1 MFSKKVMGKVND
13 MSTEAVKEL
22 GKQLKH
28 LEDHM
33 ITVQENQVQ
42 FEKYLKD
49 ILNRVKQIEKTQ
61 TTEKKG

>member
-13 MSTEAVKEL
+13 MTTESVKEL
-22 GKQLKH
+22 GKQLKQ

-61 TTEKKG
+61 TTEKKE

>member
-1 MFSKKVMGKVND
+1 
-13 MSTEAVKEL
+13 MSTESVKEL
-22 GKQLKH
+22 AKQLQH

-61 TTEKKG
+61 TTEKKE

>member
-1 MFSKKVMGKVND
+1 MFSKKVLGKVNE
-13 MSTEAVKEL
+13 MSTESVKEL
-22 GKQLKH
+22 AKQLQH

-61 TTEKKG
+61 TTEKKE